1 MRATVETF
9 FSSALFIADDY
20 GVFFVRIKSDRL
32 KCCTPW
38 GPLFRERCKYGSPR
52 VQALTA

>member
-32 KCCTPW
+32 KCCTPG
-38 GPLFRERCKYGSPR
+38 GPLFRKRCKYRSLR
-52 VQALTA
+52 VQALIA